1 MADNSKTRKPLF
13 TLGQVVATPGAMSA
27 MSQLGIAPLD
37 LIHRHITGDWGDLG
51 VEDQQQNLLA
61 IRSDLRIF
69 SSYKIGASVKIWVI
83 TEADRSSTTL
93 LLPDE
98 Y

>member
-1 MADNSKTRKPLF
+1 MLSLNHLKFK
-13 TLGQVVATPGAMSA
+13 LGQTSMTPGAIEA
-27 MSQLGIAPLD
+27 LQAEGLTPWAL
-37 LIHRHITGDWGDLG
+37 LTRHATGDWGDLDDHDKQ
-51 VEDQQQNLLA
+51 VNEEALA
-61 IRSDLRIF
+61 RGERIF
-69 SSYKIGASVKIWVI
+69 SSYVLPKTKEKLWVI

>member
-1 MADNSKTRKPLF
+1 MSLVLNRIKFR
-13 TLGQVVATPGAMSA
+13 LGQTSMTPGAIEALQNEGLSPWA
-27 MSQLGIAPLD
+27 LLC
-37 LIHRHITGDWGDLG
+37 RHVTGDWGDL
-51 VEDQQQNLLA
+51 DA
-61 IRSDLRIF
+61 DDLQRNEEALTTGARIF
-69 SSYKIGASVKIWVI
+69 SSYLLPKTQETIWVI